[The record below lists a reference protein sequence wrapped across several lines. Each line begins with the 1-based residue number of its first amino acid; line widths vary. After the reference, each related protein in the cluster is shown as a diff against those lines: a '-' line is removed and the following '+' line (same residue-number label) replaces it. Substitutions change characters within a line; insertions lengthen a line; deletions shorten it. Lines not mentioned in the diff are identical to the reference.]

1 MGEDSRGAAGSDSP
15 RRTSPGGSLFKWPQ
29 RSLFWLPFPV
39 EEGELLR
46 PVRRV
51 VGRVQIDRDP
61 PRPPLPALPVP
72 LDDALGQLPCHP
84 VQGAPAHTVLE
95 SRQRRLRRQALAGD
109 RVPPQQQLVDGI
121 FGEVVGIVPVRMAAR
136 DAEDPLADQVFER
149 VPYLLRRTLVDQTPG
164 EPLDEVVHPLGCL
177 EQHAPPSELAC
188 SRSNVA
194 TTGLPT
200 SSGNRTR
207 CGIVG
212 FVTQGPPL
220 CQKRLLPTVF

>member
-1 MGEDSRGAAGSDSP
+1 M
-15 RRTSPGGSLFKWPQ
+15 
-29 RSLFWLPFPV
+29 
-39 EEGELLR
+39 
-46 PVRRV
+46 RRV
-51 VGRVQIDRDP
+51 VRRVQIDRDP

-84 VQGAPAHTVLE
+84 IQGAPAHTVLE

-121 FGEVVGIVPVRMAAR
+121 LGEVVGIVPVRMAAR

-149 VPYLLRRTLVDQTPG
+149 VPNPLRRTLVDQTPAN
-164 EPLDEVVHPLGCL
+164 PLTRSYTRSAALSST
-177 EQHAPPSELAC
+177 APPSELAC

-212 FVTQGPPL
+212 FVKQRPPL
-220 CQKRLLPTVF
+220 CENACRQQCFSTRRPLPPYQNPNPPE